1 MSAGI
6 PSGNIAEGVAA
17 YQKWLKESGLEE
29 LTNKRN
35 SLRDE
40 LDKLRKSAEEARAN
54 EALEAERIAIEK
66 SGLSESDYFRK
77 KAVKE
82 FGYTPYFYDA
92 GYIVANGK
100 MLNFSGEKGR
110 HFGSRG
116 QDHRAIGT
124 IYAETDGT
132 AALNRFVNDGN
143 IRIVPESPGFD
154 VSATIEPTKEQ
165 YATIRKFIYEYA
177 NKGYFSVDISD
188 KDGRV
193 VGSLQYENRI
203 NPTRI
208 IADLKHY
215 YATGEVRQPSSLE
228 GFHYSLSEDTEGRQL
243 SPATAKRFSNSKAVD
258 ENGNLLVLYHGT
270 ASGEFSI
277 FDKSKGNVEGDFG
290 SGFYMGTNTLQPL
303 TLVCNEDKPKFY
315 TVELDMTGLKV
326 LTVEIGMDWAML
338 IAYYRKEMESAKGTP
353 IYEKYAHMADGY
365 DVIIGYIANDRMYTE
380 LSRFFNKT
388 LTDVA
393 LINCLSA
400 LDLGKQYVAISEKA
414 CKQIKILKEEP
425 LSQLE
430 LSLLKDMSAERR
442 KEGIALAE
450 EIEVKYRRE
459 GKFFDEI
466 LKGE

>member
-1 MSAGI
+1 MKDLIKAIRFAANMNQEQFASALGTTPLSI
-6 PSGNIAEGVAA
+6 NRWENGKTLPNRMAQTQLYNFCKEHAIDVA
-17 YQKWLKESGLEE
+17 QLII
-29 LTNKRN
+29 
-35 SLRDE
+35 D
-40 LDKLRKSAEEARAN
+40 
-54 EALEAERIAIEK
+54 
-66 SGLSESDYFRK
+66 K
-77 KAVKE
+77 KAY
-82 FGYTPYFYDA
+82 GD
-92 GYIVANGK
+92 
-100 MLNFSGEKGR
+100 
-110 HFGSRG
+110 
-116 QDHRAIGT
+116 
-124 IYAETDGT
+124 TD
-132 AALNRFVNDGN
+132 
-143 IRIVPESPGFD
+143 
-154 VSATIEPTKEQ
+154 
-165 YATIRKFIYEYA
+165 
-177 NKGYFSVDISD
+177 NK
-188 KDGRV
+188 
-193 VGSLQYENRI
+193 
-203 NPTRI
+203 
-208 IADLKHY
+208 
-215 YATGEVRQPSSLE
+215 
-228 GFHYSLSEDTEGRQL
+228 
-243 SPATAKRFSNSKAVD
+243 
-258 ENGNLLVLYHGT
+258 LVLYHG
-270 ASGEFSI
+270 
-277 FDKSKGNVEGDFG
+277 SKKGIVGDIAPISRDECDFG

-380 LSRFFNKT
+380 LSRFFNRT

-414 CKQIKILKEEP
+414 CKQIKVLKEEP
-425 LSQLE
+425 LSGLE

>member
-1 MSAGI
+1 MKDLIKAIRFAANMNQEQFASALGTT
-6 PSGNIAEGVAA
+6 P
-17 YQKWLKESGLEE
+17 
-29 LTNKRN
+29 
-35 SLRDE
+35 
-40 LDKLRKSAEEARAN
+40 
-54 EALEAERIAIEK
+54 
-66 SGLSESDYFRK
+66 LSINRWE
-77 KAVKE
+77 
-82 FGYTPYFYDA
+82 
-92 GYIVANGK
+92 NGK
-100 MLNFSGEKGR
+100 TLPNRMAQTQLYNFCKE
-110 HFGSRG
+110 H
-116 QDHRAIGT
+116 AIDVAQLIIDTKVYGD
-124 IYAETDGT
+124 TD
-132 AALNRFVNDGN
+132 
-143 IRIVPESPGFD
+143 
-154 VSATIEPTKEQ
+154 
-165 YATIRKFIYEYA
+165 
-177 NKGYFSVDISD
+177 NK
-188 KDGRV
+188 
-193 VGSLQYENRI
+193 
-203 NPTRI
+203 
-208 IADLKHY
+208 
-215 YATGEVRQPSSLE
+215 
-228 GFHYSLSEDTEGRQL
+228 
-243 SPATAKRFSNSKAVD
+243 
-258 ENGNLLVLYHGT
+258 LVLYHG
-270 ASGEFSI
+270 
-277 FDKSKGNVEGDFG
+277 SKKGIVGDIAPISRDECDFG

-380 LSRFFNKT
+380 LSRFFNRT

-425 LSQLE
+425 LSGLE

>member
-1 MSAGI
+1 MKDLIKAIRFAANMNQEQFASALGTT
-6 PSGNIAEGVAA
+6 P
-17 YQKWLKESGLEE
+17 
-29 LTNKRN
+29 
-35 SLRDE
+35 
-40 LDKLRKSAEEARAN
+40 
-54 EALEAERIAIEK
+54 
-66 SGLSESDYFRK
+66 LSINRWE
-77 KAVKE
+77 
-82 FGYTPYFYDA
+82 
-92 GYIVANGK
+92 NGK
-100 MLNFSGEKGR
+100 TLPNRMAQTQLYNFCKEHVIDVARLIIDTKAYG
-110 HFGSRG
+110 
-116 QDHRAIGT
+116 D
-124 IYAETDGT
+124 TD
-132 AALNRFVNDGN
+132 
-143 IRIVPESPGFD
+143 
-154 VSATIEPTKEQ
+154 
-165 YATIRKFIYEYA
+165 
-177 NKGYFSVDISD
+177 NK
-188 KDGRV
+188 
-193 VGSLQYENRI
+193 
-203 NPTRI
+203 
-208 IADLKHY
+208 
-215 YATGEVRQPSSLE
+215 
-228 GFHYSLSEDTEGRQL
+228 
-243 SPATAKRFSNSKAVD
+243 
-258 ENGNLLVLYHGT
+258 LVLYHG
-270 ASGEFSI
+270 
-277 FDKSKGNVEGDFG
+277 SKKGIVGDIAPISRDECDFG

-326 LTVEIGMDWAML
+326 LTVEIGMNWAML

-380 LSRFFNKT
+380 LSRFFNRT

-425 LSQLE
+425 LSGLE

>member
-1 MSAGI
+1 MKDLIKAIRFAANMNQEQFASALGTT
-6 PSGNIAEGVAA
+6 P
-17 YQKWLKESGLEE
+17 
-29 LTNKRN
+29 
-35 SLRDE
+35 
-40 LDKLRKSAEEARAN
+40 
-54 EALEAERIAIEK
+54 
-66 SGLSESDYFRK
+66 LSINRWE
-77 KAVKE
+77 
-82 FGYTPYFYDA
+82 
-92 GYIVANGK
+92 NGK
-100 MLNFSGEKGR
+100 TLPNRMAQTQLYNFCKERSIDIAQLIIDTKT
-110 HFGSRG
+110 H
-116 QDHRAIGT
+116 A
-124 IYAETDGT
+124 
-132 AALNRFVNDGN
+132 NND
-143 IRIVPESPGFD
+143 
-154 VSATIEPTKEQ
+154 
-165 YATIRKFIYEYA
+165 
-177 NKGYFSVDISD
+177 NK
-188 KDGRV
+188 
-193 VGSLQYENRI
+193 
-203 NPTRI
+203 
-208 IADLKHY
+208 
-215 YATGEVRQPSSLE
+215 
-228 GFHYSLSEDTEGRQL
+228 
-243 SPATAKRFSNSKAVD
+243 
-258 ENGNLLVLYHGT
+258 LVLYHG
-270 ASGEFSI
+270 
-277 FDKSKGNVEGDFG
+277 SKKGIEGDIAPISRGECDFG
-290 SGFYMGTNTLQPL
+290 KGFYMGTNTLQPL

-414 CKQIKILKEEP
+414 CKQIKILTEEP